1 MAGALDGIRV
11 LDFTQ
16 MMLGPYATQLLGD
29 LGADVIKVE
38 RPEHGEWERGLT
50 MMGELVAGDSAAFIA
65 MNRNKRS
72 VALDLKDP
80 AARDALLALGATCDV
95 VVENFRPGVMAR
107 LGLGYDDFRAVR
119 PDVVF
124 CSGSGWGQDGRF
136 ARENRP
142 GQDLLVQA
150 MSGLAA
156 NTGRAAEPP
165 TFAGTSIVD
174 ATTAL
179 TLAVGILGAL
189 VARERQGI
197 GQWVQVDLFSTAI
210 ALQCQEISAM
220 VNQKDTFARSDTGIA
235 SPWLSAPCGVYPTAD
250 GWLAIAMADL
260 RALARVVGDESL
272 AGMDAWVDR
281 DDVKRRLES
290 LTPGR
295 TTADWLGVL
304 MPAGI
309 WAARVRTLEEAVD
322 ELRDEGSPMVC
333 QVEHPRAGTL
343 ELVGCPVT
351 LPGTPWSV
359 RRPPPTVGEHTAE
372 VLAEV
377 LDADQLARVLG
388 GKSGS

>member
-38 RPEHGEWERGLT
+38 RREYGEWERGLT
-50 MMGELVAGDSAAFIA
+50 MMGELVAGDSAAFLA

-72 VALDLKDP
+72 VALDLKNP

-107 LGLGYDDFRAVR
+107 LGLGYDEFRAVK
-119 PDVVF
+119 PDVIF

-156 NTGRAAEPP
+156 NTGRGDEPP

-220 VNQKDTFARSDTGIA
+220 VNQKETFSRSTAGIA
-235 SPWLSAPCGVYPTAD
+235 SPWLSAPCGVYRTAD
-250 GWLAIAMADL
+250 GWLAVAMADL
-260 RALARVVGDESL
+260 NELARVVGDPSL
-272 AGMDAWVDR
+272 ADLDPWIDR
-281 DDVKRRLES
+281 DEVKRRLDAT
-290 LTPGR
+290 TPDR
-295 TTADWLGVL
+295 TTGQWLDLL

-309 WAARVRTLEEAVD
+309 WAARVRTVEESVD
-322 ELRDEGSPMVC
+322 ELRDEGSPLVC

-343 ELVGCPVT
+343 ELIGCPVT
-351 LPGTPWSV
+351 LTGTPWSV

-377 LDADQLARVLG
+377 LDADQLAKVVG
-388 GKSGS
+388 GRAGA